1 MERRKAQIKE
11 VVLLSRGK
19 WGIVADF
26 RLEEKELIGKE
37 LLVDYDEISD
47 LHETPD
53 GCLMIETLEVPVLK
67 PGDTIQI
74 TIRARNRKK
83 RKDALRG
90 ECSR

>member
-26 RLEEKELIGKE
+26 RLEEQELIGKD
-37 LLVDYDEISD
+37 LLVDYEKIND

-53 GCLMIETLEVPVLK
+53 GCLMIETLEVPVVR

-74 TIRARNRKK
+74 TIRTRTRKK
-83 RKDALRG
+83 RKDALPG
-90 ECSR
+90 ECIR

>member
-11 VVLLSRGK
+11 VVLLSKGK

-26 RLEEKELIGKE
+26 RLEEKELIGQE
-37 LLVDYDEISD
+37 LLVAYDEISD

-53 GCLMIETLEVPVLK
+53 GCLMIETPELPMVR

-74 TIRARNRKK
+74 TIRTRSRKK

-90 ECSR
+90 KCME

>member
-11 VVLLSRGK
+11 VILLSRGR

-26 RLEEKELIGKE
+26 RLEEKELVGQE
-37 LLVDYDEISD
+37 LLVDYGDISD

-53 GCLMIETLEVPVLK
+53 GCLMIETLEMPMVK

-74 TIRARNRKK
+74 TIRTRSRKK

-90 ECSR
+90 KCNP

>member
-26 RLEEKELIGKE
+26 RLEEKELVGKE
-37 LLVDYDEISD
+37 LLVDYDEMSD

-53 GCLMIETLEVPVLK
+53 GCLMIETLEVPVVK

-74 TIRARNRKK
+74 TIRTRSRKK
-83 RKDALRG
+83 RKDALQGR
-90 ECSR
+90 CIP

>member
-26 RLEEKELIGKE
+26 QLEERELIGKE
-37 LLVDYDEISD
+37 LLVAYDEISD

-53 GCLMIETLEVPVLK
+53 GCLMIETLKVPVVR
-67 PGDTIQI
+67 PGDSIQI
-74 TIRARNRKK
+74 TIRTRSRKK
-83 RKDALRG
+83 RKDALG
-90 ECSR
+90 GKGTP